1 MMEEYEQLRQKFR
14 NISKQ
19 YWKQTK
25 KPKMCEKCFS
35 KTDVH
40 LHHKIPLKTGG
51 TNDYDNL
58 ISLCEECHWEFH
70 RHFEAVKSHEYFM
83 GTPKYTE
90 LIGLW
95 EVVNDPL
102 VDSLFMKEFKELVY
116 KGLDLKRDVQ
126 KSFNEEEIEANKEEL
141 K

>member
-1 MMEEYEQLRQKFR
+1 
-14 NISKQ
+14 
-19 YWKQTK
+19 
-25 KPKMCEKCFS
+25 MCEKCFS

-58 ISLCEECHWEFH
+58 IPLCEECHWEFH

>member
-1 MMEEYEQLRQKFR
+1 MEEYEQLRQEFR

-35 KTDVH
+35 KVDMR

-51 TNDYDNL
+51 TNDYENL
-58 ISLCEECHWEFH
+58 IPLCEECHWEFH
-70 RHFEAVKSHEYFM
+70 RHFEAVKSHDYFM

-95 EVVNDPL
+95 EVLNDPL
-102 VDSLFMKEFKELVY
+102 VDSLSMKEFKELIY
-116 KGLDLKRDVQ
+116 TGLDLKRDVQ
-126 KSFNEEEIEANKEEL
+126 KSFNEEEIEADNKQL

>member
-1 MMEEYEQLRQKFR
+1 MEEYEQLRQEFR

-35 KTDVH
+35 KVDIH

-51 TNDYDNL
+51 TNDYENL
-58 ISLCEECHWEFH
+58 IPLCEECHWEFH
-70 RHFEAVKSHEYFM
+70 RHFEAVKSHDYFM
-83 GTPKYTE
+83 RTPKYTE

-95 EVVNDPL
+95 EVLNDPL
-102 VDSLFMKEFKELVY
+102 VDSLSMKEFKELIY
-116 KGLDLKRDVQ
+116 TGLDLKRDVQ
-126 KSFNEEEIEANKEEL
+126 KSFNEEEIEADNKQL